1 MKKPLIFVTNDD
13 GVGSGGLQAAIG
25 VARKFG
31 RVVAIAPERPQ
42 SGMSHAISMYR
53 PLYLHKVRE
62 EEELAIYAC
71 DGTPVDCV
79 KMAFDHLLKDE
90 KPVMA
95 ISGINHG
102 SNSAISVIYS
112 GTMAAAVEASF
123 YSTPSVGLSLLDH
136 SPDADFSGAVLYA
149 EKIIS
154 ELLRTPVELPLC
166 LNVNI
171 PAIPA
176 EEIAGIRVCRQNR
189 GYWKEEFYCC
199 KDPRGRDYYWL
210 TGDFYNMEPEA
221 TDTDE
226 WALANNYVSIVP
238 VQADL
243 TRHDQIAKLKGNFD
257 NNFF

>member
-1 MKKPLIFVTNDD
+1 MKRPLIFVTNDD
-13 GVGSGGLQAAIG
+13 GVGARGLQTAIG
-25 VARKFG
+25 IARKFG

-42 SGMSHAISMYR
+42 SGMSHAITMYR
-53 PLYLHKVRE
+53 PLYLRKVHE
-62 EEELAIYAC
+62 EEDLMIYAC

-79 KMAFDHLLKDE
+79 KMAFDHLLKDD
-90 KPVMA
+90 KPALA

-112 GTMAAAVEASF
+112 GTMAAAIEASF
-123 YSTPSVGLSLLDH
+123 YDTLSVGFSLLDH
-136 SPDADFSGAVLYA
+136 TPDADFTGAALYV

-154 ELLRTPVELPLC
+154 KLLNTAVELPLC

-176 EEIAGIRVCRQNR
+176 EAIAGIRICRQNR
-189 GYWKEEFYCC
+189 GYWKEEFYCR
-199 KDPRGRDYYWL
+199 KDPRGHDYFWL

-226 WALANNYVSIVP
+226 WALANHYVSVVP

-243 TRHDQIAKLKGNFD
+243 THHSQINTLKGMAGF
-257 NNFF
+257 